1 MENFTAVIFLLAVLL
16 SLSPL
21 IDKLRLPQPVF
32 LVLIGLLIGL
42 IPFFP
47 NLVLDPEIIFL
58 VVLPPLLFDAATRTS
73 WLEFKTNFIQ
83 ISTLGISLVF
93 FTMVAVAV
101 MAHYIIPHFS
111 WPLAFLLGA
120 IVSPPDAV
128 ASSGI
133 IKGLG
138 LNKKVISILE
148 GESLINDASALIAYR
163 YALVASITGSFIF
176 WKAGLEFLWIAG
188 GGIGIGLLLGYLLIL
203 LHKKIKN
210 YPVVETGLSLLTP
223 FLSYLAAEQLHTSG
237 VLAVVSTGIII
248 SWRSQE
254 IFSYETRMQIRGV
267 WDTLIFLMNGFV
279 FILIGLQLP
288 AILKQLSGY
297 GLWELIIYGLAVA
310 TSTIL
315 IRILWVFT
323 SASMSSLIKRIRR
336 KSQIST
342 GEIITRNFWKNV
354 LIVSWTG
361 TRGMIS
367 MATALALPLT
377 LFNGEPFV
385 QRHLI
390 IFLSFVVIFVTLV
403 VQGLSL
409 PILIRVLKIEK
420 SENHDKEAKQLQ
432 VSLLRSTLYFIEHD
446 CPGGD
451 EIIKKELIIKYSSE
465 VKLLIAE
472 VNIDSRINDE
482 GDFLLARRDALQGV
496 LINIKQFQRD
506 LLSQLHKSGEFS
518 DIAIREVEKDMDIDE
533 LKLNQTIPKPD

>member
-1 MENFTAVIFLLAVLL
+1 
-16 SLSPL
+16 
-21 IDKLRLPQPVF
+21 
-32 LVLIGLLIGL
+32 
-42 IPFFP
+42 
-47 NLVLDPEIIFL
+47 
-58 VVLPPLLFDAATRTS
+58 
-73 WLEFKTNFIQ
+73 
-83 ISTLGISLVF
+83 
-93 FTMVAVAV
+93 MVAVAV

-432 VSLLRSTLYFIEHD
+432 LSLLRSTLYFIEHD

>member
-1 MENFTAVIFLLAVLL
+1 MENFSVVIFLLAVLL
-16 SLSPL
+16 SLYPL

-32 LVLIGLLIGL
+32 LVLIGLLIGF

-58 VVLPPLLFDAATRTS
+58 VVLPPLLFDAATQTS

-101 MAHYIIPHFS
+101 TAHFLIPNFS
-111 WPLAFLLGA
+111 WPLALLLGA

-128 ASSGI
+128 ASSAI

-176 WKAGLEFLWIAG
+176 WKAGLQFAWTAG

-203 LHKKIKN
+203 LHKRIDN

-223 FLSYLAAEQLHTSG
+223 FLSYLTAEELHTSG
-237 VLAVVSTGIII
+237 ILAVVSTGIII

-254 IFSYETRMQIRGV
+254 IFSYEARMQIKGV

-288 AILKQLSGY
+288 GILKHLPGYSLPELIFY
-297 GLWELIIYGLAVA
+297 GLIVA
-310 TSTIL
+310 ASTIL

-323 SASMSSLIKRIRR
+323 SASISSFIKKLRR
-336 KSQIST
+336 KSQISQEGT
-342 GEIITRNFWKNV
+342 VNSNFWKNV
-354 LIVSWTG
+354 LVVSWTG
-361 TRGMIS
+361 TRGLIS

-377 LFNGEPFV
+377 LFNGAPFV

-409 PILIRVLKIEK
+409 PVLIRILRIEK
-420 SENHDKEAKQLQ
+420 SENHDKEIKQLQ
-432 VSLLRSTLYFIEHD
+432 LSLLRSTLDFIEHD
-446 CPGGD
+446 CPGID
-451 EIIKKELIIKYSSE
+451 ETLKRELIKKYSSE
-465 VKLLIAE
+465 VKLLVAE
-472 VNIDSRINDE
+472 VNISGSIGDE
-482 GDFLLARRDALQGV
+482 GDSLLARRDTLQEAL
-496 LINIKQFQRD
+496 IKIKEFQRE
-506 LLSQLHKSGEFS
+506 LLSQLHKRGEFS
-518 DIAIREVEKDMDIDE
+518 DLSIREVEKDMDIDE
-533 LKLNQTIPKPD
+533 LKLNQTIPKPE

>member
-432 VSLLRSTLYFIEHD
+432 LSLLRSTLYFIEHD